1 MGELTDRTSVVRA
14 AVALADL
21 EGLDAVSMGG
31 LARRGGV
38 SEAWLYRHLSG
49 YDELVTAM
57 VDAVLSAPRV
67 DAPREAGWRELLE
80 HEARQEWALYR
91 EHPWALQALATTR
104 PPLGAAV
111 LAAVDR
117 YFTALPNLDPQAA
130 LSVYLLVSGYVQ
142 GMATLIAAESSASR
156 TTGIS
161 NPQWWTTH
169 LGKLAGAVET
179 NRYPWLTAL
188 AEDAGSQAGD
198 VDTWFTF
205 GLSRVLD
212 GVAQY
217 LATPQ

>member
-1 MGELTDRTSVVRA
+1 MRA
-14 AVALADL
+14 AVALADR

-31 LARRGGV
+31 LARHAGV
-38 SEAWLYRHLSG
+38 SEASLYRHLSG
-49 YDELVTAM
+49 YNELVTRM
-57 VDAVLSAPRV
+57 TDAVLSAPRA
-67 DAPREAGWRELLE
+67 DPPSGAGWRDLLE

-104 PPLGAAV
+104 PPLGAGV

-117 YFTALPNLDPQAA
+117 YFGALPDLEPQAG
-130 LSVYLLVSGYVQ
+130 LSIYLLVSGYVQ
-142 GMATLIAAESSASR
+142 GMATLIAAEDHASR

-169 LGKLAGAVET
+169 LGKIAGAVDT
-179 NRYPWLTAL
+179 DRYPWLTAL
-188 AEDAGSQAGD
+188 ADGATSQAAQ
-198 VDTWFTF
+198 VDTWFSF

-217 LATPQ
+217 LVTSR